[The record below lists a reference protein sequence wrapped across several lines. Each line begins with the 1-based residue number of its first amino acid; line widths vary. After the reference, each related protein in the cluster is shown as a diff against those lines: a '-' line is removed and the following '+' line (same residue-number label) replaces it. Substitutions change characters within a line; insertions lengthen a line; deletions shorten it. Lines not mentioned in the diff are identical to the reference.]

1 MTPPQ
6 IKDGEGWP
14 FRLIGRV
21 PYRPDSLEDWLEDWL
36 EAVNDELFRQVDASE
51 NLNQSGHES
60 YHNGDQ

>member
-14 FRLIGRV
+14 FRLIGRD
-21 PYRPDSLEDWLEDWL
+21 PYRPDSLEHWLQ
-36 EAVNDELFRQVDASE
+36 AINDELFREVDASE
-51 NLNQSGHES
+51 NLNHSEHES

>member
-21 PYRPDSLEDWLEDWL
+21 PYRPDSLEDWLQ
-36 EAVNDELFRQVDASE
+36 AINDELFREIEQ
-51 NLNQSGHES
+51 NES
-60 YHNGDQ
+60 VSVHIGGNSK

>member
-6 IKDGEGWP
+6 IEDGEGWP

-21 PYRPDSLEDWLEDWL
+21 PYRPDGFEDWL
-36 EAVNDELFRQVDASE
+36 EAINDQLFREIDASE
-51 NLNQSGHES
+51 NLNQSEHES

>member
-21 PYRPDSLEDWLEDWL
+21 PYRPDSLDDWL
-36 EAVNDELFRQVDASE
+36 EAINDRLFREVDASE
-51 NLNQSGHES
+51 KLNHSEHES